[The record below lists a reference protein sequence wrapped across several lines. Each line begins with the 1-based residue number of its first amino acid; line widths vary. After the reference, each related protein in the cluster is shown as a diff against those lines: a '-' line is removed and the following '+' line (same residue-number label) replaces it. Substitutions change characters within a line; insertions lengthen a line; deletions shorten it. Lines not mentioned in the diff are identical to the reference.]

1 MNVLFDSEFFDSVM
15 MGSLFLSLI
24 TFYKIYEAPAPV
36 IYEGL
41 ALIFSVLLTTLTIYN
56 AFNISFNYLIEANV
70 EGIVYSY

>member
-41 ALIFSVLLTTLTIYN
+41 ALISSVLFTILTIYN
-56 AFNISFNYLIEANV
+56 AFNISFNYGV
-70 EGIVYSY
+70 SY